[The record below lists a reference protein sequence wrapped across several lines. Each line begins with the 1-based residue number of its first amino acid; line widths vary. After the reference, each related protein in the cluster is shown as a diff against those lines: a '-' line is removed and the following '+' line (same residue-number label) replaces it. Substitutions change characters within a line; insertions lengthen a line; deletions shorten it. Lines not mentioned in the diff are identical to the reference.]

1 LGHGSRISIAK
12 DEAMKRILF
21 FAFLAVF
28 SNTLHAQ
35 KHKNNQKTQYGIELS
50 QFVTGSGFS
59 SGTEAY
65 ITVIPDAKKQISLGV
80 YYCSEYKK
88 ITGISVHHERTLI
101 RIRHNKIPLVTPYA
115 FYDLIY
121 RKNTIPEVFQDK
133 EKIGDLVTYTSME
146 HHLGAGVRFKLGDYF
161 SLKTEAG
168 YGVYL
173 GSIKKPSS
181 PNPVTGEI
189 SGGHGFGILAKIGI
203 CYVF

>member
-1 LGHGSRISIAK
+1 
-12 DEAMKRILF
+12 MKRILF
-21 FAFLAVF
+21 FAFIAVF
-28 SNTLHAQ
+28 SNILNAQ
-35 KHKNNQKTQYGIELS
+35 KPENSRKTKYGIELT
-50 QFVTGSGFS
+50 QFITGSGFN

-65 ITVIPDAKKQISLGV
+65 FVVIPDAKKQISLGI

-101 RIRHNKIPLVTPYA
+101 RISRNKIPLITPYA
-115 FYDLIY
+115 YYDLIY

-133 EKIGDLVTYTSME
+133 EKSGDLVTYTSME
-146 HHLGAGVRFKLGDYF
+146 HHLGAGLRFKLGTGF

-173 GSIKKPSS
+173 GSIKKPTA

-189 SGGHGFGILAKIGI
+189 SGGNGFGMLAKIGV

>member
-1 LGHGSRISIAK
+1 MNRI
-12 DEAMKRILF
+12 F
-21 FAFLAVF
+21 FFTFAVVVF
-28 SNTLHAQ
+28 SNILLAQ
-35 KHKNNQKTQYGIELS
+35 DPENRQKTRYGIELT
-50 QFVTGSGFS
+50 QFVAGSGFS

-65 ITVIPDAKKQISLGV
+65 FTVIPDNKKQISLGI

-101 RIRHNKIPLVTPYA
+101 NIKRNKVPVVTPYA

-133 EKIGDLVTYTSME
+133 EKKGDLVTYTSME
-146 HHLGAGVRFKLGDYF
+146 HHLGVGARFKLGAG
-161 SLKTEAG
+161 LRLNTEAG

-181 PNPVTGEI
+181 PNLVTGEI
-189 SGGHGFGILAKIGI
+189 SGGNGFGILAKIGL
-203 CYVF
+203 CYIF

>member
-1 LGHGSRISIAK
+1 VIAQEPDNK
-12 DEAMKRILF
+12 K
-21 FAFLAVF
+21 
-28 SNTLHAQ
+28 
-35 KHKNNQKTQYGIELS
+35 KTQYGIELT
-50 QFVTGSGFS
+50 QFITGSGFS

-65 ITVIPDAKKQISLGV
+65 FIVIPDNKKQISLGI

-101 RIRHNKIPLVTPYA
+101 RMQPGKTHAVTPYA

-121 RKNTIPEVFQDK
+121 RKNTIHEVFSEK

-146 HHLGAGVRFKLGDYF
+146 HHLGVGARFKLGGGL

-189 SGGHGFGILAKIGI
+189 SGTNGFGMIAKIGL
-203 CYVF
+203 CYAF